1 MSLGI
6 SWNAR
11 AQCIPGHALL
21 CHALFKKKGLPNG
34 QAKPSSRGEH
44 RLDQKWWI

>member
-6 SWNAR
+6 SRNAR
-11 AQCIPGHALL
+11 AQCILGNALL
-21 CHALFKKKGLPNG
+21 CQAPFKKKGLPNG

-44 RLDQKWWI
+44 RLNQKWWI